1 MWAAGTC
8 SNVSAAFARVP
19 LPQVA
24 PICLEVLQW
33 SDLRRAPKQGGGQ
46 QPDVLLTLRVSNAA
60 MRGAQYQEEI
70 INQVR
75 RAARARCI
83 CLFREDSLRMTSL
96 EAQPCWAL
104 NCQQQ
109 APDPC
114 LPYISGMAWHGIP
127 GGIPGLSPTHRPAPH
142 HLCPTR

>member
-1 MWAAGTC
+1 MFKPAEQGFKPTWAVGTC
-8 SNVSAAFARVP
+8 SNVSAAFSWIP

-33 SDLRRAPKQGGGQ
+33 SDLRRAPKPGGGQ

-75 RAARARCI
+75 HAAKQELAA
-83 CLFREDSLRMTSL
+83 FVSSGKT
-96 EAQPCWAL
+96 QP
-104 NCQQQ
+104 
-109 APDPC
+109 
-114 LPYISGMAWHGIP
+114 G
-127 GGIPGLSPTHRPAPH
+127 
-142 HLCPTR
+142 